1 MAGTRTGGLQA
12 KQTNIQK
19 YGEDFYANIGSIGG
33 KNGTTGG
40 FYADTERAK
49 AAGQKGG
56 KISLRGLRL
65 LKKGIIFYTYQSTTT
80 GQIMKIRI
88 KDL

>member
-1 MAGTRTGGLQA
+1 MAGNSKGGKQA
-12 KQTNIQK
+12 AITNKLK

-40 FYADTERAK
+40 FYADTERAT
-49 AAGQKGG
+49 AAGHKGG
-56 KISLRGLRL
+56 KISRWGYKLI
-65 LKKGIIFYTYQSTTT
+65 KKGLIFYTYQSTTT